1 MFFLSR
7 HCLYINFM
15 ALIYCSFYDISVADA
30 VVSETDEVKGKTEE
44 STEIVVSDT
53 LAAEKEISNKQGED
67 LHRLVEQN
75 KLFSG

>member
-1 MFFLSR
+1 MFFFVQAL
-7 HCLYINFM
+7 CINFM

-53 LAAEKEISNKQGED
+53 LAAEKEISSKQGED
-67 LHRLVEQN
+67 LNRLVEQN